1 VTGVEIGKQVKVI
14 NPNQIN
20 YPLTGVVIES
30 DDDWE
35 QPMSK
40 VKFGVSHVWYANED
54 LKEVE

>member
-1 VTGVEIGKQVKVI
+1 MEIGKQVKVI